1 LSAQGK
7 NTTSPRQVFW
17 VGVFWLVISIPL
29 AVILSGFAIIVF
41 ALGLIFMLAG
51 YMGNHKNKAKEPS

>member
-1 LSAQGK
+1 LSAQNK
-7 NTTSPRQVFW
+7 NTTSPRQMFLI
-17 VGVFWLVISIPL
+17 GVFWLIISIPL

-51 YMGNHKNKAKEPS
+51 YMGNHKHKANEPS